1 VHSTIVPDAFSG
13 TWAMAESGVTLYAYT
28 VSFVPTPNDRA
39 YVNFGLFL
47 ESDLGPE
54 AGIME
59 VELQLRNRRLVNT
72 KCLPSG
78 RLDFEQHQVIDLFT
92 SATFHLS
99 IILRPFR
106 EQYFCFQL
114 YIIACTMMNSYLCH
128 AYFYNAAARCKVV
141 PRTTH

>member
-1 VHSTIVPDAFSG
+1 
-13 TWAMAESGVTLYAYT
+13 MAESGVTLYAYT

-99 IILRPFR
+99 IILRPFKKNNVFVSSSTSLIV
-106 EQYFCFQL
+106 Q
-114 YIIACTMMNSYLCH
+114 
-128 AYFYNAAARCKVV
+128 
-141 PRTTH
+141 